1 MKNILITGANRGIG
15 LMFAQS
21 FADVVNT
28 VYGTARDIN
37 NCDELK
43 KIKNIEILELDLL
56 DKNSIKSF
64 CAEVKDIP
72 FDLILNNAGTF
83 QDEQMEETNLD
94 PELWLD
100 EIMINSIGPITLTQ
114 KLKENLMSGVDKKVV
129 FISSQMG
136 SIDDNYSG
144 GYYFYRTSKSAL
156 NSAAKS
162 LSIDWKANNIA
173 VLMLHP
179 GWVKTDMGGSKAK
192 LEISESVTSMMH
204 VIDTFDISKT
214 GLFINYDGKKL
225 EW

>member
-1 MKNILITGANRGIG
+1 M
-15 LMFAQS
+15 
-21 FADVVNT
+21 
-28 VYGTARDIN
+28 
-37 NCDELK
+37 
-43 KIKNIEILELDLL
+43 
-56 DKNSIKSF
+56 
-64 CAEVKDIP
+64 P
-72 FDLILNNAGTF
+72 FDLIINNAGIF
-83 QDEQMEETNLD
+83 QDEQIEETHLD

-100 EIMINSIGPITLTQ
+100 EMMINAIGPIVLTQ
-114 KLKENLMSGVDKKVV
+114 KLKENLISGNEKKVV

-162 LSIDWKANNIA
+162 LSIDWKADEIS

-192 LEISESVTSMMH
+192 LEIDESVNSMIK
-204 VIDTFDISKT
+204 VIEASNISNT
-214 GLFINYDGKKL
+214 GSFLNYNGDKL

>member
-15 LMFAQS
+15 LKFAQLLS
-21 FADVVNT
+21 NNT
-28 VYGTARDIN
+28 NTIYVTTRDLN
-37 NCDELK
+37 NCIELK
-43 KIKNIEILELDLL
+43 KINNIEILELDLL
-56 DKNSIKSF
+56 EKNSIKDF
-64 CAEVKDIP
+64 CSDVKDIP
-72 FDLILNNAGTF
+72 FDLIINNAGIF

-100 EIMINSIGPITLTQ
+100 EMMINAIGPVVLTQ
-114 KLKENLMSGVDKKVV
+114 KLKENLISGSEKKVV

-162 LSIDWKANNIA
+162 LSIDWKTDEIS

-192 LEISESVTSMMH
+192 LEIDESVNSMIK
-204 VIDTFDISKT
+204 VIEASNISNT
-214 GLFINYDGKKL
+214 GSFLNYNGDKL